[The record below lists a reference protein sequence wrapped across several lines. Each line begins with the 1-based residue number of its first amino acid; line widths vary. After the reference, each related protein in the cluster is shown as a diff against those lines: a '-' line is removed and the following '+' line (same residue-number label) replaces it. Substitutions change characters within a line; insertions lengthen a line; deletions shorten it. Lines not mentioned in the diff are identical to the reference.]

1 MSLITH
7 DPAQSGWIPTWTRIL
22 RGVGS
27 RLLPCGCLV
36 GLYETYRGQTVA
48 IVDAREEHC
57 ANDTHHVGARLQLAD
72 K

>member
-1 MSLITH
+1 MSLIT
-7 DPAQSGWIPTWTRIL
+7 DDRTQPAWTPTWTRIL

-27 RLLPCGCLV
+27 GLLPCGCLV

-48 IVDAREEHC
+48 IVDAREENC
-57 ANDTHHVGARLQLAD
+57 ANEAHHVGAKLQRAD